1 LPTILVI
8 EASATIRHA
17 QKKLLEKAEFKVIK
31 ATSFRDGLEHLHS
44 IESTFD
50 GVIVGWPNKT
60 DQDADELFSDF
71 ELPEYRNIPVVI
83 LAHQAEPAILGW
95 VGRRTD
101 TDFLLWKNYTESA
114 KTIQKI
120 IGETTQAGQS
130 TCKPKIQEQPI
141 RVLFVD
147 DSPTVRVKF
156 RRFLVA
162 NGFQIETAASVDE
175 AMEKAQDS
183 QFDMAIVD
191 YFMPDA
197 TGDVLCRKLKANKKT
212 AGITTAI
219 ITGSY
224 LDNAIKDSL
233 EAGAVECMFKNE
245 SDALFLAR
253 IQAMSR
259 SIRTQKAVD
268 NERKRLIG
276 ILSSVGDGVY
286 GVDNDRLIT
295 FINPAGKRILGFDPS
310 ELLSGK
316 SPHKLFHFAD
326 KLGEPIPLENCFL
339 NKTYGSGDPL
349 HGWETVFWHKTG
361 KLIPVE
367 CTIYP
372 LHIEDLLQGS
382 VVAFRD
388 ISERK
393 LLEDELRWQ
402 ASHDPLTKLF
412 NRRYFEVQLGNEVQR
427 LKRSDELSA
436 LLFIDLDRFK
446 YINDTAGHAAGDKLL
461 IEIASK
467 FLSRLRKAD
476 SLARLGGDEFSIILR
491 NIKEK
496 DMFNAA
502 EKFRRMLDTYMF
514 NHGGKQYKING
525 SIGIASI
532 DKDSISAGEVL
543 CNADAACH
551 IAKRS
556 GRNKT
561 HLFEPANDLKKV
573 RDIELGWSSK
583 LRGALGDDRFILHY
597 QPIVALNDIPYEEIS
612 IIEDLSGRGLRLKS
626 DFYEILLRYDDPEL
640 GTIYPDAFLPTA
652 ERFNMMRD
660 IDRWVMEAAI
670 RTLSRVQQDAKDTI
684 FAINISGQSIDDTSL
699 FKHISELINKYEVN
713 PENLI
718 FEVTETSA
726 ISNLDSARDFIIK
739 FHGMGC
745 RFALDDFGSGFSSFS
760 HLKHLPVDFIKIDGL
775 FVQGVATDQIDKAI
789 VMSINEMAHSLGKKT
804 IAEYVENQNIL
815 EFMYKCG
822 VDYVQGN
829 FIGPAM
835 AHEDEQT
842 QSTEEN
848 ELQPPA
854 VSL

>member
-1 LPTILVI
+1 MPTILVI

-17 QKKLLEKAEFKVIK
+17 QKKLLEKADFEVII
-31 ATSFRDGLEHLHS
+31 ATSFRDGLEQLHS
-44 IESTFD
+44 IERTFD
-50 GVIVGWPNKT
+50 GVIVGWPSKT

-71 ELPEYRNIPVVI
+71 ELPEYRNIPIVI

-101 TDFLLWKNYTESA
+101 TNFLLWKDYTESA
-114 KTIQKI
+114 KTIQKV
-120 IGETTQAGQS
+120 IGESTRAGQS
-130 TCKPKIQEQPI
+130 TPKPKKQEQPI
-141 RVLFVD
+141 RILFVD

-162 NGFQIETAASVDE
+162 NGFQIETAASVNE

-183 QFDMAIVD
+183 QFDMAIID

-212 AGITTAI
+212 AGITSAI

-245 SDALFLAR
+245 SDELFLAR

-259 SIRTQKAVD
+259 SIRSQKAVD

-286 GVDNDRLIT
+286 GVDNDGLIT
-295 FINPAGKRILGFDPS
+295 FINPAGKRILGFEPS
-310 ELLSGK
+310 ELLSGR
-316 SPHKLFHFAD
+316 SPHKLFHYAD
-326 KLGEPIPLENCFL
+326 KFGDPISPESCYL
-339 NKTYGSGDPL
+339 NKIYGNGEPL
-349 HGWETVFWHKTG
+349 HGWETVFWHKAG

-372 LHIEDLLQGS
+372 LHIEGLLQGS
-382 VVAFRD
+382 VIAFRD

-412 NRRYFEVQLGNEVQR
+412 NRRHFETQLGNEVHR
-427 LKRSDELSA
+427 LKRSDEISA

-446 YINDTAGHAAGDKLL
+446 YINDSAGHAAGDKLL

-476 SLARLGGDEFSIILR
+476 SLARLGGDEFAIILR

-496 DMFNAA
+496 DMFSAA
-502 EKFRRMLDTYMF
+502 EKFRQMLDTYMF
-514 NHGGKQYKING
+514 SHSGKQYKING
-525 SIGIASI
+525 SIGIANI

-573 RDIELGWSSK
+573 RDIELGWSAK
-583 LRGALGDDRFILHY
+583 LHSAPDDDRFILHY
-597 QPIVALNDIPYEEIS
+597 QPIVALNGIPYEEIS
-612 IIEDLSGRGLRLKS
+612 IIEDLSGRGLQLKS

-640 GTIYPDAFLPTA
+640 GLIYPDAFLPTA
-652 ERFNMMRD
+652 ERFNMIRD
-660 IDRWVMEAAI
+660 IDHWVIETTI
-670 RTLSRVQQDAKDTI
+670 KLLSNIQHHTKDAT
-684 FAINISGQSIDDTSL
+684 FAINLSRQSIDDIRL
-699 FKHISELINKYEVN
+699 FKYVSELINKYEVN

-718 FEVTETSA
+718 FEITETST

-739 FHGMGC
+739 FHELGC

-775 FVQGVATDQIDKAI
+775 FVQGVATDQIDGAI

-815 EFMYKCG
+815 EYMYKCG

-829 FIGPAM
+829 FIGKANIYDDHQVQM
-835 AHEDEQT
+835 TGQR
-842 QSTEEN
+842 
-848 ELQPPA
+848 ELQAPA
-854 VSL
+854 ALY